1 MPITTGSDKVVDR
14 NKNDG
19 LVEFVGVVADVVL
32 EKNTFTGDDESTQ
45 YHITMKP
52 EGIAMK
58 GKTGFI
64 HEWVRLSAKATQK
77 SVPEGSIIERYLSQL
92 EVVMPD
98 AKKAKTL
105 DEAFAM
111 MKGKSFLFRRV
122 KLGRAF
128 QGNQPRDMW
137 TPCGLK

>member
-1 MPITTGSDKVVDR
+1 MVERSVSS
-14 NKNDG
+14 G
-19 LVEFVGVVADVVL
+19 LEEFKGIVADIVL
-32 EKNTFTGDDESTQ
+32 ENNTFGDNESSQ

-52 EGIAMK
+52 EGLTMK

-77 SVPEGSIIERYLSQL
+77 SVPEGSIVERFLSQL
-92 EVVMPD
+92 EVVLPD

-111 MKGKSFLFRRV
+111 LKGKRFLFRRV

-128 QGNQPRDMW
+128 EGKPAREMW
-137 TPCGLK
+137 VPVSPIV

>member
-1 MPITTGSDKVVDR
+1 MVERSTSQ
-14 NKNDG
+14 G
-19 LVEFVGVVADVVL
+19 LEEFKGLVADVVL
-32 EKNTFTGDDESTQ
+32 EKNTFGDTESDQ

-52 EGIAMK
+52 EGLQMK

-64 HEWVRLSAKATQK
+64 HEWIRLSAKATQK

-92 EVVMPD
+92 EVVLPD
-98 AKKAKTL
+98 TKKAKTL

-111 MKGKSFLFRRV
+111 LKGKRFLFRRV

-128 QGNQPRDMW
+128 EGKPAREMW
-137 TPCGLK
+137 VPVNPIA